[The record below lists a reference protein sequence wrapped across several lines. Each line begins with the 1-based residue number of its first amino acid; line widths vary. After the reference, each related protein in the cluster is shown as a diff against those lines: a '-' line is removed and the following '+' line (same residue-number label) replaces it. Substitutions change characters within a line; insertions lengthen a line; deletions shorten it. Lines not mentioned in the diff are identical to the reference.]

1 MSKIRT
7 KVPVMVEVRDQ
18 KSYVVTI
25 EITNWNYNV
34 GQNYTTT
41 VRDYIEPSNDPSNY
55 LDPYMGTLKTK
66 TKSYS
71 IEALN
76 NLFMELNTNIDIT
89 MNYTERMNSLLGKA
103 LLYITKS
110 ELDSNGKTIY
120 GLLPDDWELV
130 P

>member
-1 MSKIRT
+1 
-7 KVPVMVEVRDQ
+7 
-18 KSYVVTI
+18 
-25 EITNWNYNV
+25 
-34 GQNYTTT
+34 
-41 VRDYIEPSNDPSNY
+41 
-55 LDPYMGTLKTK
+55 
-66 TKSYS
+66 
-71 IEALN
+71 
-76 NLFMELNTNIDIT
+76 MELNTNIDIT